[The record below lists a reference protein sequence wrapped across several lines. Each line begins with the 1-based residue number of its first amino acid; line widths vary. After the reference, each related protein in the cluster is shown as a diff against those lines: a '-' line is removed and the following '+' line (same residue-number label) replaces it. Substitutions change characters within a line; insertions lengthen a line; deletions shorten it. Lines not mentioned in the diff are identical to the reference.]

1 MKKQVISNDEQKL
14 NIVILTNEAFN
25 FSVKGISKCHADD
38 EYDKDLGIKL
48 ANTRAWIKYYTKLG
62 KLLGQDLGCALDLS
76 KFWQDYCVEL
86 QQQQYNAGAKLKEL
100 QAEYA
105 EIIDKM

>member
-1 MKKQVISNDEQKL
+1 MKKQVISNDEHKI

-62 KLLGQDLGCALDLS
+62 KIIGENLDAALDLS
-76 KFWQDYCVEL
+76 KFWEDYCVDL
-86 QQQQYNAGAKLKEL
+86 QQQQYNANAKLKEL

-105 EIIDKM
+105 EIVDKI

>member
-25 FSVKGISKCHADD
+25 FTVKGVSKCHADD

-62 KLLGQDLGCALDLS
+62 KLLGKDLDCALDLS
-76 KFWQDYCVEL
+76 KFWQEYCVEL

>member
-62 KLLGQDLGCALDLS
+62 KLLEEDLEFGLDLA
-76 KFWQDYCVEL
+76 KYWQDYTVEL
-86 QQQQYNAGAKLKEL
+86 QKQVHTAEIKLKEL
-100 QAEYA
+100 QAEYT
-105 EIIDKM
+105 ELVDKI

>member
-14 NIVILTNEAFN
+14 NIVILTNEALN

-62 KLLGQDLGCALDLS
+62 KLLG
-76 KFWQDYCVEL
+76 
-86 QQQQYNAGAKLKEL
+86 
-100 QAEYA
+100 
-105 EIIDKM
+105 

>member
-62 KLLGQDLGCALDLS
+62 KLLGQDLDCALDLS
-76 KFWQDYCVEL
+76 KFWQEYCVEL

>member
-62 KLLGQDLGCALDLS
+62 KLLGQDLNCALDLS
-76 KFWQDYCVEL
+76 KFWQDYCVVL

>member
-62 KLLGQDLGCALDLS
+62 KLLGQDLDCALDLS
-76 KFWQDYCVEL
+76 KFWQDYCVKL